1 MKRVMLWTLFL
12 SFAGVTGV
20 WSAHATSFSSTN
32 YSINGSLGDSSAGGQ
47 TSTNYSLTSSAGESI
62 AGNTSSTS
70 YKLGQGYI
78 STLENSLE
86 LRVQPNGLIG
96 HYSFDQGTGGTIV
109 DDSSNSNT
117 ATFTGA
123 PTWTT
128 GKVNGG
134 LTGFSAT
141 DYASVNANSTYNVS
155 AITACVWMNLATSTT
170 NPVALSRSLGSP
182 DTTGMWSIGYN
193 SGTTPR
199 VRMYANGTTNT
210 LLNPSAVGTGTWNHV
225 CLTYGGS
232 DFIMYT
238 NGVEADRVTLNDPIV
253 PFSYPLRIGSISSGS
268 QPFSGTVDEVKVYS
282 RVLNAQE
289 IKAEYDAQSAGFGS
303 GLAFQSSV
311 TPGQSQTSSF
321 DTIVQTSS
329 PGYTLAI
336 NQNNN
341 LTNGAFTIPAV
352 SGSIASP
359 VAWSEGSTKGLGFTL
374 YGTNAT
380 ALPGTWNS
388 GNSYAAIPGAGTTFY
403 TRTGYNGGAKDVVN
417 MRLRLDTT
425 TSQVAGN
432 YTNRMTITGTMT
444 P

>member
-1 MKRVMLWTLFL
+1 MLWTLLL
-12 SFAGVTGV
+12 SLVGFTGV
-20 WSAHATSFSSTN
+20 WSAQATTFNSTN
-32 YSINGSLGDSSAGGQ
+32 FSINGSLGDSSAGRQG
-47 TSTNYSLTSSAGESI
+47 TSLYQLTSSAGESV
-62 AGNTSSTS
+62 AGSGSSNS
-70 YKLGQGYI
+70 YKLGQGYV

-96 HYSFDQGTGGTIV
+96 HYSFDQGSGGTIV

-117 ATFTGA
+117 ATFTGT

-155 AITACVWMNLATSTT
+155 AITACVWMNLTTSSS

-182 DTTGMWSIGYN
+182 DTTGMWSIGFN
-193 SGTTPR
+193 AGSTPR
-199 VRMYANGTTNT
+199 VRMYANGVNNV
-210 LLNPSAVGTGTWNHV
+210 LANPSSVGTGTWNQV
-225 CLTYGGS
+225 CLTYGGG
-232 DFIMYT
+232 DFIMYM
-238 NGVEADRVTLNDPIV
+238 NGAEVNRIALNDPMV
-253 PFSYPLRIGSISSGS
+253 SFSYPLRIGAISSGS
-268 QPFSGTVDEVKVYS
+268 QPFLGIVDEAKIYS

-289 IKAEYDAQSAGFGS
+289 IKSEYDAQSAGFGS
-303 GLAFQSSV
+303 GLAFQSSI

-336 NQNNN
+336 SQNNN
-341 LTNGAFTIPAV
+341 LTNGATVIPSI
-352 SGSIASP
+352 SGSIGSP
-359 VAWSEGSTKGLGFTL
+359 LAWSEGSTKGLGFTL

-380 ALPGTWNS
+380 AIPGTWNS
-388 GNSYAAIPGAGTTFY
+388 GSSYAAIPAFPATFY
-403 TRTGYNGGAKDVVN
+403 TRTGYTGGVKDVVN
-417 MRLRLDTT
+417 MRLRLDVAS
-425 TSQVAGN
+425 SQLAGN
-432 YTNRMTITGTMT
+432 YTNQMTITGTMT

>member
-1 MKRVMLWTLFL
+1 MLWTLLL
-12 SFAGVTGV
+12 SSVGLTGV
-20 WSAHATSFSSTN
+20 WSAHATTFNSTN
-32 YSINGSLGDSSAGGQ
+32 FSINGSLGDSSAGRQG
-47 TSTNYSLTSSAGESI
+47 TSNYQLTSAAGESI
-62 AGNTSSTS
+62 AGNSSSDS
-70 YKLGQGYI
+70 YKLGQGYV

-96 HYSFDQGTGGTIV
+96 HYSFDQAAGGTVV

-117 ATFTGA
+117 ATFTGT

-134 LTGFSAT
+134 MTGFSAS

-155 AITACVWMNLATSTT
+155 AITACVWMNLTTSSS

-182 DTTGMWSIGYN
+182 DTTGMWSIGFN
-193 SGTTPR
+193 GGSTPR
-199 VRMYANGTTNT
+199 VRMYANGVNNT
-210 LLNPSAVGTGTWNHV
+210 LFNPAAVGTGTWNQV
-225 CLTYGGS
+225 CLTYDGG

-238 NGVEADRVTLNDPIV
+238 NGAEVDRVALNDPMAS
-253 PFSYPLRIGSISSGS
+253 FSYPVRIGAISSGS
-268 QPFSGTVDEVKVYS
+268 QPLLGVVDEAKIYS

-303 GLAFQSSV
+303 GLAFQSTV

-321 DTIVQTSS
+321 DTVIQTSS

-341 LTNGAFTIPAV
+341 LTDGSNLIASV

-359 VAWSEGSTKGLGFTL
+359 VSWSEGSTKGLGFTL

-380 ALPGTWNS
+380 AIPGTWNS
-388 GNSYAAIPGAGTTFY
+388 GNSYAALPFFPTTFY
-403 TRTGYNGGAKDVVN
+403 TRTGSTGGAKDVLN
-417 MRLRLDTT
+417 MRMRLDVPS
-425 TSQVAGN
+425 SQVAGD
-432 YTNRMTITGTMT
+432 YTNQITITGTMT

>member
-1 MKRVMLWTLFL
+1 MLWTLLL
-12 SFAGVTGV
+12 SFMGFTGV
-20 WSAHATSFSSTN
+20 WSANATTFNSTN
-32 YSINGSLGDSSAGGQ
+32 FSINGSLGDSSAGRQG
-47 TSTNYSLTSSAGESI
+47 TSNYRLISSAGESI
-62 AGNTSSTS
+62 AGNGSSDS
-70 YKLGQGYI
+70 YKLGQGYV

-86 LRVQPNGLIG
+86 VRVQPNGLIG
-96 HYSFDQGTGGTIV
+96 HYSFDQGAGGTIV

-155 AITACVWMNLATSTT
+155 AITACVWMNLTTSSS
-170 NPVALSRSLGSP
+170 NPIALSRSLGSP

-193 SGTTPR
+193 SGSTPR
-199 VRMYANGTTNT
+199 VRMFANGVNNT
-210 LLNPSAVGTGTWNHV
+210 LLNSTAVGTGTWNQV
-225 CLTYGGS
+225 CITYDGG
-232 DFIMYT
+232 DFIMYL
-238 NGVEADRVTLNDPIV
+238 NGTEANRVTLNDPMV
-253 PFSYPLRIGSISSGS
+253 SFSYPLRIGTISSGS
-268 QPFSGTVDEVKVYS
+268 QPFLGIVDEAKIYS

-289 IKAEYDAQSAGFGS
+289 IKSEYDAQSAGFGS
-303 GLAFQSSV
+303 GLAFQDSI

-321 DTIVQTSS
+321 DTIIQTSS

-336 NQNNN
+336 KQDNS
-341 LTNGAFTIPAV
+341 LTNGSVSIPAV

-380 ALPGTWNS
+380 AIPGSWNS
-388 GNSYAAIPGAGTTFY
+388 GSNYAALPSFATTFY
-403 TRTGYNGGAKDVVN
+403 TRTGYTGGVKDVVN
-417 MRLRLDTT
+417 MRLRLDVAA
-425 TSQVAGN
+425 SQVAGDYAN
-432 YTNRMTITGTMT
+432 QMTITGTMT

>member
-1 MKRVMLWTLFL
+1 MLWTLLL
-12 SFAGVTGV
+12 SLVGVSGV
-20 WSAHATSFSSTN
+20 WSAHATSFNSTN
-32 YSINGSLGDSSAGGQ
+32 YSINGSLGDSSAGRQG
-47 TSTNYSLTSSAGESI
+47 TSNYQLRSSAGESI
-62 AGNTSSTS
+62 VGNSSSAS

-96 HYSFDQGTGGTIV
+96 HYSFDQGAGGTIV

-117 ATFTGA
+117 ATFTGT

-141 DYASVNANSTYNVS
+141 DYASVNANATYNVS
-155 AITACVWMNLATSTT
+155 AITACVWMNLSSFTT

-182 DTTGMWSIGYN
+182 DTTGMWSIGFN
-193 SGTTPR
+193 GGSTPR
-199 VRMYANGTTNT
+199 VRMYANGVNNT
-210 LLNPSAVGTGTWNHV
+210 ILNPSSVGLGTWNQV
-225 CLTYGGS
+225 CLTYGGG

-238 NGVEADRVTLNDPIV
+238 NGIEADRVTLNDPVV

-282 RVLNAQE
+282 RVLTASE
-289 IKAEYDAQSAGFGS
+289 IKAEFNAQSAGFGS

-336 NQNNN
+336 SQNNN
-341 LTNGAFTIPAV
+341 LTNGAFVIPSI
-352 SGSIASP
+352 SGTIASP
-359 VAWSEGSTKGLGFTL
+359 LAWNEGSTKGLGFTL

-380 ALPGTWNS
+380 AIPGTWNS
-388 GNSYAAIPGAGTTFY
+388 GNSYAALPAFPATFY
-403 TRTGYNGGAKDVVN
+403 TRTGHTGGVKDVVN
-417 MRLRLDTT
+417 MRLRLDTAV
-425 TSQVAGN
+425 SQVAGD
-432 YTNRMTITGTMT
+432 YTNQMTITGTMT